1 VDTEKVEK
9 RTEQMTMNAAIATKL
24 NVLESAIIR
33 VEEWA
38 HVLFVVVK
46 GLGAR
51 FVSKKVVELKKMTK
65 INIANRIVSL
75 IGGRVWVGGDNVRVY
90 LAHKNGG
97 YITVGLAGLDCRTT
111 KNAANEYSDLRA
123 AGLLEYPRLAAA
135 SNNVSARS
143 GVCLNCDLSTSQLLG
158 RGYCTDCHGE
168 C

>member
-1 VDTEKVEK
+1 
-9 RTEQMTMNAAIATKL
+9 MNAAIATKL

-65 INIANRIVSL
+65 INMANRIVSL

-90 LAHKNGG
+90 LAHNKGG